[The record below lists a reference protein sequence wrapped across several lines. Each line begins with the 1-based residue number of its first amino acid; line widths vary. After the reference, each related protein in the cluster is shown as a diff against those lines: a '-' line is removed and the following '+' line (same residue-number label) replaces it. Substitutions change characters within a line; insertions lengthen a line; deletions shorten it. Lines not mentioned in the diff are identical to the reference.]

1 MKTTYIRSIL
11 RVFHV
16 RMEHF
21 HRTPHLRTVVIE
33 TNEMITKHLSA
44 KKTIPE
50 ILPVKLIHIK
60 PATISLDRMISPYSR
75 LRLPSGT
82 HEPLDIIWGHRHLGL
97 LNLLGVSLTFLL
109 GIKLIVRR
117 IKPGFY
123 KTLIDDNIPLFLY
136 MAME

>member
-1 MKTTYIRSIL
+1 MKTAYITSIL
-11 RVFHV
+11 WIFYI

-21 HRTPHLRTVVIE
+21 HRAPHLRSIVIK
-33 TNEMITKHLSA
+33 TDEMITEHLSA

-60 PATISLDRMISPYSR
+60 SATISLDRMISPYSR

-82 HEPLDIIWGHRHLGL
+82 HEPLDIIWCHRHLGL
-97 LNLLGVSLTFLL
+97 LNLLCVSLTFLL
-109 GIKLIVRR
+109 GIKFIVCR

-136 MAME
+136 MAMK